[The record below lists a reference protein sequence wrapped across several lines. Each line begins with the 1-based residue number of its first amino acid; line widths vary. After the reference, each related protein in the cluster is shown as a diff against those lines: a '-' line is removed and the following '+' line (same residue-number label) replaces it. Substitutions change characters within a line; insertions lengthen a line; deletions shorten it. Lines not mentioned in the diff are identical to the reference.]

1 LKLTIKACVKLPFS
15 RVHPF
20 NFKCHVDHSHLSLKQ
35 ISMTGEKKLMELIL
49 KMTLEIADLKRQL
62 QPIKKQKYYSY
73 KEAAEMLCLTV
84 DGLKTRIKRGQMA
97 RVTNN
102 QRPLIAHKEIMRFL
116 EGQNPDGLEAFQD
129 FIISLLFS
137 MQRRFGACH

>member
-1 LKLTIKACVKLPFS
+1 
-15 RVHPF
+15 
-20 NFKCHVDHSHLSLKQ
+20 
-35 ISMTGEKKLMELIL
+35 MTGEKKLMELIL